1 MNQILFY
8 GGLALAVICFLLTVF
23 LFFFQKIPSVIRYF
37 RNVNS
42 KKVFKTSY
50 SYKVPKQKPV
60 KINNINKKQIVD
72 KQNIYDQRTEILDVA
87 QNYATALLDAD
98 STELLPELNDDN

>member
-23 LFFFQKIPSVIRYF
+23 IFFFQKIPSVIKYF

-42 KKVFKTSY
+42 KKVFKASH
-50 SYKVPKQKPV
+50 SYKVTKQKSV
-60 KINNINKKQIVD
+60 KIKDANKKQNVTKSND
-72 KQNIYDQRTEILDVA
+72 YDQRTEILDVV

>member
-8 GGLALAVICFLLTVF
+8 GGLALAIICFILTVF
-23 LFFFQKIPSVIRYF
+23 LFFFQKIPSVVKYF

-42 KKVFKTSY
+42 KKVFKNSK
-50 SYKVPKQKPV
+50 SYKAQKHKTIKV
-60 KINNINKKQIVD
+60 KETKKSD
-72 KQNIYDQRTEILDVA
+72 AYKANEYEQRTEILDVV